1 MNDLLAYFKIESM
14 ADLLWLGLG
23 LVAQLMFSL
32 RFIIQWF
39 VSEKEKRSVI
49 PTAFWWFSLVG
60 GTLLLTYGIHR
71 GEPVIILG
79 QALGIVV
86 YARNLM
92 LLHQGRRTDLP
103 VQAEG

>member
-1 MNDLLAYFKIESM
+1 MNELLAYFKIDSM
-14 ADLLWLGLG
+14 TDLLWLGLG

-32 RFIIQWF
+32 RFIIQWL
-39 VSEKEKRSVI
+39 VSEKEKKSVI
-49 PTAFWWFSLVG
+49 PTAFWWFSLFG
-60 GTLLLTYGIHR
+60 GTMLLAYGIHR

-92 LLHQGRRTDLP
+92 LVHHGRRSDLP
-103 VQAEG
+103 VQAES